1 MSSSEDVE
9 ALNWSQWLDFDKS
22 NILTI
27 PESAGVYKMHAGM
40 KILYIGGT
48 NQNLRQSLLD
58 CLSDP
63 CISKARRFSYAI
75 ITTTKS
81 AADKVKNQLLDEYR
95 SKHIGKLPVCM
106 EEK

>member
-27 PESAGVYKMHAGM
+27 PESAGVYKMHASM
-40 KILYIGGT
+40 KVLYIGSA
-48 NQNLRQSLLD
+48 NQNLRQTLLD

-75 ITTTKS
+75 TTTKS
-81 AADKVKNQLLDEYR
+81 AADKVVNQLLDEYR
-95 SKHIGKLPVCM
+95 SKHNNKLPVCM
-106 EEK
+106 EGK